1 MKTRKKN
8 ITQPKETLLLVCATE
23 AEALYFSQMRKD
35 CRYVNLTVMQVPE
48 GKAKNLEALIDFTG
62 RQRSRGRFDSAWALF
77 GFDDLGVGVNDV
89 KEMEEYAAKKKV
101 KMLYFNPTFELWFL
115 LHLGTPGAFVSDAG
129 AIKEK
134 VRIGVTNGTPFSAE
148 YLLTNGLNLHI
159 RLFPM
164 HSKADLGARNYN
176 DIVRTQTGLEATTM
190 PLFDEDIEAICGK
203 ADMSH
208 NQKARR

>member
-77 GFDDLGVGVNDV
+77 GFDDLGVGVSDV

-115 LHLGTPGAFVSDAG
+115 LHLGTP
-129 AIKEK
+129 
-134 VRIGVTNGTPFSAE
+134 AE

>member
-48 GKAKNLEALIDFTG
+48 GKAKNL
-62 RQRSRGRFDSAWALF
+62 AWALF
-77 GFDDLGVGVNDV
+77 GFDDLGVGVSDV

-134 VRIGVTNGTPFSAE
+134 VRTGVTNGTPFSAE

>member
-77 GFDDLGVGVNDV
+77 GFDDLGVGVSDV

-101 KMLYFNPTFELWFL
+101 KMLYFNPSFELWFI
-115 LHLGTPGAFVSDAG
+115 LHLGAPGTFVRDIAPLREKLKT
-129 AIKEK
+129 AIPGYEL
-134 VRIGVTNGTPFSAE
+134 SAE
-148 YLLTNGLNLHI
+148 YFLTKGLNLHI
-159 RLFPM
+159 KLFPR
-164 HSKADLGARNYN
+164 HSAADLNARNYN
-176 DIVRTQTGLEATTM
+176 SAAIAATGLKATTM
-190 PLFDEDIEAICGK
+190 PDFDEDLTAICGL

-208 NQKARR
+208 NQKVRR